1 MFKTIVEAS
10 KLCSFNN
17 PEKVNKLIENGLRI
31 YSTKKRGLNPSL
43 FNEFQKE
50 FKFLSLSISFLFV
63 FS

>member
-43 FNEFQKE
+43 FNQLK
-50 FKFLSLSISFLFV
+50 
-63 FS
+63 